1 MKPGRHICTAC
12 NAIYEEPN
20 EHLDKG
26 KQSFDSL
33 PEDWKCECGAGKDKF
48 QPCSCVA
55 LKTHD
60 SHHHHETTCEGQ
72 SK

>member
-20 EHLDKG
+20 EKLDTQKP
-26 KQSFDSL
+26 SFESL
-33 PEDWKCECGAGKDKF
+33 PEDWKCDCGAGKDKF
-48 QPCSCVA
+48 QPCSCIS
-55 LKTHD
+55 LKTEDAQHK
-60 SHHHHETTCEGQ
+60 HENNCAQQ